1 MDWMFVSPPV
11 DMLNPNTQ
19 CDSVCRWGLWEVIR
33 SRHRG
38 LSYKR
43 PQRVPSTI
51 PPGEDTVRRHLWTR
65 KQAFILDTWSA
76 GALNLGFSGAMTVR
90 NKCPLFI
97 SYVVYNILLQ
107 QPQQTK
113 ADLKQAAWSE
123 ATPTRNSA
131 LLREK
136 PQAHIDTTCAKA
148 CDPKSRFNTWPN
160 CSFDLNLS
168 QPV

>member
-1 MDWMFVSPPV
+1 MSPPV

-65 KQAFILDTWSA
+65 KRAFILDTWSA

-136 PQAHIDTTCAKA
+136 PQAHIDTTYAKA
-148 CDPKSRFNTWPN
+148 CDTKSRFNTWPN
-160 CSFDLNLS
+160 CSFDLSLS

>member
-1 MDWMFVSPPV
+1 MSPPV

-33 SRHRG
+33 SCHRG